1 MCGQSVAEGLGEV
14 NRNLFDTIGRQGV
27 LLCRL
32 FCAWSIPHRDAE
44 SRQYPA
50 GMTAIPL
57 SE

>member
-14 NRNLFDTIGRQGV
+14 NLFDTIGRQGV

-44 SRQYPA
+44 SREYPA